1 MTKPTII
8 AGIISEGTETYPGI
22 TVTSVRVEEV
32 VSVDHTMILVE
43 FVTVTVIV
51 VEFVTVTVIVVEFVT
66 VTVIVVEFV
75 TVTVIVVEFVGATPS
90 TLAAEVVVVVA
101 RTSMELNNRRAHTNM
116 RAYRAR
122 VFMD

>member
-22 TVTSVRVEEV
+22 NVTSVRVKEV

-51 VEFVTVTVIVVEFVT
+51 VEFVTVVVRTVWLVAVDKVIPVEL
-66 VTVIVVEFV
+66 VI
-75 TVTVIVVEFVGATPS
+75 ATPS
-90 TLAAEVVVVVA
+90 TLAAEVVVIVA
-101 RTSMELNNRRAHTNM
+101 RTSRELSNGRAHINM
-116 RAYRAR
+116 RAYQTR
-122 VFMD
+122 VFMS